1 MTLFVNDT
9 PFTPEDFLNKLI
21 PNFWSLLINLLAL
34 IVFFVALYFIAY
46 KPLRRLVDAR
56 REKMKGERE
65 EGERLLEEG
74 RRREEETRTIV
85 GEAEKRSSEILKSS
99 EEEGERIRMERVA
112 LAEDD
117 IRAREEAGKER
128 IRQEE
133 ERSRARLREETVDLA
148 LRMSEKLLREKMD
161 EEKDRALLEGFA
173 KEIQEERK
181 DG

>member
-34 IVFFVALYFIAY
+34 IVFFVVLYFIAY

-56 REKMKGERE
+56 RAKMRGERE
-65 EGERLLEEG
+65 EGERLLAEG
-74 RRREEETRTIV
+74 RRREEETRDIV
-85 GEAEKRSSEILKSS
+85 SEAERRSSEILKAS
-99 EEEGERIRMERVA
+99 EREGERIREERVL

-117 IRAREEAGKER
+117 IARREKGEMER

-133 ERSRARLREETVDLA
+133 ERSRARLRDETVDLA
-148 LRMSEKLLREKMD
+148 LHMSEKLLGEKMD
-161 EEKDRALLEGFA
+161 EERDRALLEGFA
-173 KEIQEERK
+173 KEIQGERK